1 VAGIVKVA
9 VARSASAVLNG
20 TASPPPLEPMKLDG
34 PTNTRAAAACDG
46 AVPLWCPGDA
56 ELAEVDAVGRAV
68 AVGQAAADGE
78 WLVVLVDFDE
88 LQAAAVIVTAI
99 RPRMSGP

>member
-1 VAGIVKVA
+1 M
-9 VARSASAVLNG
+9 SDVLKFRKDSGLND
-20 TASPPPLEPMKLDG
+20 EP
-34 PTNTRAAAACDG
+34 NAAACDG

-88 LQAAAVIVTAI
+88 LQAAAVIATAI
-99 RPRMSGP
+99 RPRMSWP